1 MWLEPP
7 IDELVEK
14 AEGNPYKLAVLV
26 GKRAK
31 QLDKDLTDEE
41 KEKEEVV
48 TRAVNEFYDGEI
60 VEKDN

>member
-1 MWLEPP
+1 MLLEPP

-14 AEGNPYKLAVLV
+14 AAGNPYKLAVLV
-26 GKRAK
+26 SKRAK

-41 KEKEEVV
+41 NEKKEVV
-48 TRAVNEFYDGEI
+48 TRAVNEFYDGAI